1 MADYFLELRRLAAT
15 CEFKTF
21 LEEALRDKFVCGLS
35 SEVVQRRLL
44 VEAGLMLDKAF
55 EMAQG
60 TAVDAACPC
69 NVA

>member
-1 MADYFLELRRLAAT
+1 MSFE
-15 CEFKTF
+15 TF
-21 LEEALRDKFVCGLS
+21 LEEALQDKFVCGLS

-44 VEAGLMLDKAF
+44 VETGLMLDKAF

-60 TAVDAACPC
+60 MEAAAVDAACPC